1 MLSSV
6 PLPVPPALAKLLSFA
21 WLGIVFLVLLFL
33 KLCYS
38 TALFST
44 LAEITRRIQL
54 FRTLRRPAV
63 RALLLLPAVI
73 LFCTAVLFSLN
84 LVRLFGGGFSLTPG
98 FFLFLVLR
106 ISFLLAAL
114 VIGVLLGVLIAGRIP
129 MGKDRFGGVLYKN
142 RGRYLAFW
150 LGTFSLCGLFRL
162 LPWGFVTYWTIWFLL
177 VGASLALTVH
187 WRLYAR
193 YRGLRLSRSP
203 GLPLGEPL
211 DLTLSAREAIVL
223 SALLREKGPADA
235 RAVARSLQKP
245 DPVLLAHPGWAW
257 EIQAIAEDP
266 SALESELESLVLRRL
281 ASRMGRGY
289 APAGPALRL
298 GSAGQADW
306 AAGLTLREGGASSTR
321 ILHRVGPSSLLLDLG
336 PTTLGVRELVPGQ
349 DPVSALIER

>member
-1 MLSSV
+1 MLASV
-6 PLPVPPALAKLLSFA
+6 PLPIPPLMAKVLSFA
-21 WLGIVFLVLLFL
+21 WLGIVFLVLLFV

-73 LFCTAVLFSLN
+73 LFCTAVLFALN

-98 FFLFLVLR
+98 FFIFLILR
-106 ISFLLAAL
+106 VAFLLAAL
-114 VIGVLLGVLIAGRIP
+114 AVGLLIGLLVAGRIP
-129 MGKDRFGGVLYKN
+129 MGRDRFGGVIYRN

-177 VGASLALTVH
+177 LGASLALTVH

-193 YRGLRLSRSP
+193 YRALRLRPSP
-203 GLPLGEPL
+203 GLPPGEPL
-211 DLTLSAREAIVL
+211 DLSLSAREAVL
-223 SALLREKGPADA
+223 LSTLLRQKGPADA
-235 RAVARSLQKP
+235 RALARSLTQP

-257 EIQAIAEDP
+257 ELRALADEP
-266 SALESELESLVLRRL
+266 GAVESALEGLVLRHL
-281 ASRMGRGY
+281 AVKAGGGY
-289 APAGPALRL
+289 APAGPAQRL
-298 GSAGQADW
+298 ASLGQADR
-306 AAGLTLREGGASSTR
+306 AAGLTVREGGAAATR
-321 ILHRVGPSSLLLDLG
+321 VLHLAGPSAVLFEIG
-336 PTTLGVRELVPGQ
+336 PTALGIRELPPGQ
-349 DPVSALIER
+349 DPFTALAEI